1 VVWLYGRGG
10 VKGRHRAC
18 SSIERYLAT
27 TIMVVV
33 IRPAMVVGTSWPSA
47 LWTVAACS
55 AADGFMDPSCES
67 MHHRR
72 RGPLIIIIT
81 TTDDEWH
88 RSRACVLSKPQED
101 SAKGCSA
108 GRAFTLLGG
117 SELRP
122 GQDAVGRPARPAQD
136 HAMHALCCCC

>member
-1 VVWLYGRGG
+1 MVVL
-10 VKGRHRAC
+10 
-18 SSIERYLAT
+18 
-27 TIMVVV
+27 VV
-33 IRPAMVVGTSWPSA
+33 IRAEVVGTSWPSA

-55 AADGFMDPSCES
+55 TADGFMDPSCES

-72 RGPLIIIIT
+72 RGPLIIIII

-101 SAKGCSA
+101 SAKGCRARVYSA
-108 GRAFTLLGG
+108 QV
-117 SELRP
+117 ELRP
-122 GQDAVGRPARPAQD
+122 GQDAGGRPARPAQD